1 MPSTASLRFARRPH
15 RRSPSIARRAG
26 RRRAECW
33 RALAAR
39 LAARGSRTT
48 SEIEVEHHRAMTT
61 NSSDAAK
68 HAAVARYDAWS
79 RALVGNESPRDTFE
93 RRVRYERARD
103 RALGMDWWRE
113 ADDIEPQSTDDARRS
128 VALDVERL
136 PSDDPRKTSARCVG
150 ALKRLLV
157 THAMVASS
165 SGGYKQG
172 MHEVASMVLDVR
184 VSATEYSRAGAAE
197 DRWDDDSEDNRTV
210 YGERVILE
218 AGPRDFRFIEHD
230 SFALFHALIGHNRK
244 DGRFTLSM
252 YYGDASRPSSPINGA
267 FRRIEGAL
275 RVMDAK
281 LANCLSDLGVEPQ
294 LYLLRWLRLGYGRE
308 FRRREVLTLW
318 DAIFDRSA
326 DSGVNADVSSSRDIY
341 EGVAV
346 SILMSMKNDILE
358 MTDFG
363 EVMSRIQTVPQGI
376 ELSHVIARAKAFAV
390 KGLLASHEEDGMKVF
405 SSKNHY
411 STPPSLKKNRLVVPG
426 IRGKS
431 NSPRGD
437 DVSSMHS
444 LDSLSVEIAES
455 ANETET
461 DSDDDDRLSERTMER
476 PSVLAPPMVRSS
488 PLSKATPLR
497 VPPPT
502 SSRTPTRRSSLLSN
516 TSREIDDD
524 DDENENENENDHLDE
539 ERHAFMGSMFSTDA
553 ARPPR
558 PPPSRNA
565 SSRPL
570 TATTTTR
577 TPTTTTTTTTTTTH
591 EFTTETPER
600 IARSRA
606 DARRHLRA
614 ALSALALAE
623 DEDSA
628 ASVRVALS
636 RLGGTAS
643 PS

>member
-48 SEIEVEHHRAMTT
+48 SEVEVEHHRAMTT

-524 DDENENENENDHLDE
+524 DDDENENENDHLDE

-577 TPTTTTTTTTTTTH
+577 TPTTTTTTTH

>member
-1 MPSTASLRFARRPH
+1 
-15 RRSPSIARRAG
+15 
-26 RRRAECW
+26 
-33 RALAAR
+33 
-39 LAARGSRTT
+39 
-48 SEIEVEHHRAMTT
+48 
-61 NSSDAAK
+61 
-68 HAAVARYDAWS
+68 
-79 RALVGNESPRDTFE
+79 
-93 RRVRYERARD
+93 
-103 RALGMDWWRE
+103 
-113 ADDIEPQSTDDARRS
+113 
-128 VALDVERL
+128 
-136 PSDDPRKTSARCVG
+136 
-150 ALKRLLV
+150 
-157 THAMVASS
+157 
-165 SGGYKQG
+165 
-172 MHEVASMVLDVR
+172 
-184 VSATEYSRAGAAE
+184 
-197 DRWDDDSEDNRTV
+197 
-210 YGERVILE
+210 
-218 AGPRDFRFIEHD
+218 
-230 SFALFHALIGHNRK
+230 
-244 DGRFTLSM
+244 
-252 YYGDASRPSSPINGA
+252 
-267 FRRIEGAL
+267 
-275 RVMDAK
+275 
-281 LANCLSDLGVEPQ
+281 
-294 LYLLRWLRLGYGRE
+294 
-308 FRRREVLTLW
+308 LW

-461 DSDDDDRLSERTMER
+461 DSDDDDRLSERTMQR
-476 PSVLAPPMVRSS
+476 PSVEAPPMVRSS

-524 DDENENENENDHLDE
+524 DDAENENENENENDHLDE

-577 TPTTTTTTTTTTTH
+577 TPTTTTTTTH